1 LTNLLKY
8 SKLHTYSTLFPEQ
21 EMKLTTKGR
30 YAVTAILDL
39 ALHETQGPT
48 ALADISA
55 RQGISLSYLEQLFA
69 KMRRSNLVDSI
80 RGPGGGYQLSRP
92 KAQINVV
99 NIVDSVNESM
109 SATKCDGQ
117 GGCHHGEMC
126 LTHELWNDLSEQ
138 INTYLSSITVEDLI
152 KRPEILSLSA
162 KQDQRAAIQADSIVV
177 SERT

>member
-1 LTNLLKY
+1 
-8 SKLHTYSTLFPEQ
+8 
-21 EMKLTTKGR
+21 MKLTTKGR

-80 RGPGGGYQLSRP
+80 RGPGGGYQLSRS
-92 KAQINVV
+92 KSEITVV
-99 NIVDSVNESM
+99 DIVDSVNESM
-109 SATKCDGQ
+109 NVTKCEGK
-117 GGCHHGEMC
+117 GGCDHGEMC

-138 INTYLSSITVEDLI
+138 INLYLRSISVQDLI
-152 KRPEILSLSA
+152 NRPEILSLSA
-162 KQDQRAAIQADSIVV
+162 KQDQRLLNQVESIAI